1 MAKAMPDTDAGTLAG
16 AIGVLAGRLA
26 LRTSEPVDVLAVV
39 NRAAGAVINGEL
51 AS

>member
-1 MAKAMPDTDAGTLAG
+1 MANAMPDSDAGTLAA

-26 LRTSEPVDVLAVV
+26 LRTTEPVDVLAVV
-39 NRAAGAVINGEL
+39 NRAAAVVINGET